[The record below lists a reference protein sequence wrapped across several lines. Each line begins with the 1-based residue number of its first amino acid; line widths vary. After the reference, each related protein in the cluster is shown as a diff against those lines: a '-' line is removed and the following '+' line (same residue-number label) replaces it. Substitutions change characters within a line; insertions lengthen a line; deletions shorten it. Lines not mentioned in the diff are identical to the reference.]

1 MNLKKIRQGNE
12 QAFMDMVEECTPV
25 LKSYIINK
33 LYGFEDLDDLVQE
46 VFIAAYK
53 GRHTIRSTENIEAWL
68 KGIARNKLKLLY
80 RTKSRRQRM
89 NLNFQEFVIAS
100 IDENSDDHCGNEEKK
115 ILQFCIKKLP
125 EQLKKLVTLRHLS
138 GIRVKDLAEKEGC
151 SESQLSVNLF
161 RARQKLR
168 ECVEKNR

>member
-1 MNLKKIRQGNE
+1 ME
-12 QAFMDMVEECTPV
+12 MVDECTPM

-53 GRHTIRSTENIEAWL
+53 GRSTIQSTDNLEAWL

-80 RTKSRRQRM
+80 RTKSRRQKM
-89 NLNFQEFVIAS
+89 NLNFHEFVIAS
-100 IDENSDDHCGNEEKK
+100 IDENSDDHCGNEEKN
-115 ILQFCIKKLP
+115 ILKKCIKKLP
-125 EQLKKLVTLRHLS
+125 EKLSKLVSLRHLS
-138 GIRVKDLAEKEGC
+138 GVKVKDLAVRENC

-161 RARQKLR
+161 RARQKLK
-168 ECVEKNR
+168 ECVEKYR